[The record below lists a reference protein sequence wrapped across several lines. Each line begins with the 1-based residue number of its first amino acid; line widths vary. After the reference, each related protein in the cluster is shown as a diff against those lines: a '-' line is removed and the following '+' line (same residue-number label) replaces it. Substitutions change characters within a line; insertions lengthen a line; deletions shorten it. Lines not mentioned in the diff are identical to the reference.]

1 MAIQKESIE
10 LVSHLNE
17 GGANLDV
24 QDNNGR
30 YVFSWPF
37 SIQTLNNQLSQRSA
51 LHLAIEDGYTELAFT
66 LINGDA
72 SINVKDSVNM

>member
-10 LVSHLNE
+10 IVAHLIE

-37 SIQTLNNQLSQRSA
+37 SIQTLN
-51 LHLAIEDGYTELAFT
+51 H
-66 LINGDA
+66 
-72 SINVKDSVNM
+72 